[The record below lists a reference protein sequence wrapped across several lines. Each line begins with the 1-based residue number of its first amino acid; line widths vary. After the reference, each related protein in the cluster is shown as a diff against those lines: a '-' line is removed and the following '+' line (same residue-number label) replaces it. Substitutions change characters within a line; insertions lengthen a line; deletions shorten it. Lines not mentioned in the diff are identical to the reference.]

1 MDQLTEREIYQ
12 YSIDELIC
20 PYCGQELKEID
31 GKLYCENCG
40 MREV

>member
-20 PYCGQELKEID
+20 PYCGQDLIEIE